1 MTDRFKQSGE
11 ATGLPNACAP
21 THAFA
26 VLRRFYATYGVAGEG
41 PSGEFDAARIP
52 AALHPSQEDVE
63 LLQAAIDDEVL
74 GRQFRVCLEIAEDLA
89 NRLTTEELLRE
100 LSTLPR
106 SPNESFAELVDGVFW
121 FSLAASLDSR
131 RNGYPVTPFDGQLDL
146 PLPVKVRL
154 TVQGSLVLRLYMA
167 LVYMREGRLK
177 DLIAAGTRAKLPC
190 CGRVSKLL
198 NCDYVRR
205 IRNALGHGT
214 FSSTIAGMAFR
225 DDKGTIVASPG
236 FLNQLS
242 TWLMLIQLQAVAAMG
257 R

>member
-1 MTDRFKQSGE
+1 MSDRFKQSGE
-11 ATGLPNACAP
+11 ATGLPNARTP
-21 THAFA
+21 GHAIA
-26 VLRRFYATYGVAGEG
+26 QLRRYYATYGVAGEG
-41 PSGEFDAARIP
+41 PPDDFDAAQLP
-52 AALHPSQEDVE
+52 TALCPPQDDLD
-63 LLQAAIDDEVL
+63 LLQRAVDDEVL
-74 GRQFRVCLEIAEDLA
+74 RRQFRVCREIVEDLA

-100 LSTLPR
+100 LSTLPQ
-106 SPNESFAELVDGVFW
+106 SPNESFDELVDGVFW

-131 RNGYPVTPFDGQLDL
+131 RNGYPVTPFDEQLDL

-167 LVYMREGRLK
+167 LVYMREGRLN
-177 DLIAAGTRAKLPC
+177 DLIAAGTKARMPC

-198 NCDYVRR
+198 TCDYVRR

-225 DDKGTIVASPG
+225 DDNGTIVASPG